1 LENSLWRPVQR
12 QPPASAWR
20 DDDFATGV
28 AVSGFGDMMA
38 LDESHDLLFMA
49 QQTDPNMPVMRSA
62 VLWLAAG
69 IGLASVLVLLFPA
82 HALWTLIVSLLLFG
96 LALFMG
102 PQVRDV
108 NDPVAAV
115 KTDAALGLPV
125 VAREVFER
133 LPDPLMLVD
142 VAGRVIFA
150 NRAMTA
156 VAGTDSQNKP
166 VSAVLRTPAVW
177 QAVERTAETG
187 EPATIEFSF
196 HVPVERHFEA
206 YIARTEQAPKLTAVL
221 LHDVTSAKRAE
232 EARADFIANASHELR
247 TPLAAVSGFIDTL
260 KGHAKDDERA
270 RERFLDIM
278 SVEAGRMRRLIDDLL
293 SLTRIELNEHVPPSG
308 EVDIVEV
315 ARDAAAALQ
324 GLAQLDD
331 VTIVVADTPN
341 LPPVVGERDE
351 LIQLFQNLMHNAIK
365 YGRVGGHVWVD
376 FAVAPGA
383 TYVAGRRGP
392 STMVNITVRDDGEG
406 IPREAVPRLTERFYR
421 VDIKRSRERG
431 GTGLGLAI
439 VKHIVNRH
447 QGSLKIDS
455 KMGEGSIFS
464 ILLPTIAAAEPKAP
478 QAIPAAVSNGVTE
491 VI

>member
-1 LENSLWRPVQR
+1 MPQQSDLHERTGAR
-12 QPPASAWR
+12 
-20 DDDFATGV
+20 FAV
-28 AVSGFGDMMA
+28 F
-38 LDESHDLLFMA
+38 
-49 QQTDPNMPVMRSA
+49 
-62 VLWLAAG
+62 WLAAG
-69 IGLASVLVLLFPA
+69 IGLGGLAALAGPQLAPWLLA
-82 HALWTLIVSLLLFG
+82 GSLLLFG
-96 LALFMG
+96 SALFAG
-102 PQVRDV
+102 TRTSDAR
-108 NDPVAAV
+108 DPVAAQ
-115 KTDAALGLPV
+115 KADPALGLPV
-125 VAREVFER
+125 AARDVFER
-133 LPDPLMLVD
+133 IPDPLMLVD
-142 VAGRVIFA
+142 ASGRVVFA

-177 QAVERTAETG
+177 QAVERTALTG
-187 EPATIEFSF
+187 DTATVPFSF

-206 YIARTEQAPKLTAVL
+206 HIARTEQPPRLTAVL

-260 KGHAKDDERA
+260 KGHAKDDEKA
-270 RERFLDIM
+270 REKFLDIM

-308 EVDIVEV
+308 SVDIVEV

-324 GLAQLDD
+324 GLAQLDN
-331 VTIVVADTPN
+331 VSIQVADVHG

-351 LIQLFQNLMHNAIK
+351 LTQLFQNLMHNAIK

-376 FAVAPGA
+376 FALMPNAGA
-383 TYVAGRRGP
+383 VAGRRGP
-392 STMVNITVRDDGEG
+392 LNLIAITLRDDGEG
-406 IPREAVPRLTERFYR
+406 IPREAIPRLTERFYR

-455 KMGEGSIFS
+455 KLGEGSTFT
-464 ILLPTIAAAEPKAP
+464 ILLPAQSVGVKNAPNPGALPEPA
-478 QAIPAAVSNGVTE
+478 SSSVTE